1 MDLALRPDIK
11 RNLRVPHTVC
21 HQEPIGIEVL
31 SLNINSHFYIQGL
44 WLLPFKSFCYFI
56 ILCPSQDFK
65 KKNFFLGFW
74 MSVEA
79 QVSDAARDEGL
90 KSALLNVARM
100 WVLSINDQQ
109 HCDSLNSLRSEH
121 HQALLRC
128 LSPPFPQ
135 SFELDWAP
143 PLSCTCYL
151 CITDLR
157 LWLRR
162 SSIQRPCHEYQPF
175 SIINDIPLT
184 LSPHACEIV
193 CFLCTCCITSFP
205 YNSLQ
210 AVDATEQLVL
220 KSVCW

>member
-1 MDLALRPDIK
+1 MYRTLSVTRSQLESRS
-11 RNLRVPHTVC
+11 C
-21 HQEPIGIEVL
+21 HWILIHISTFKAFDCYPSSPFVT
-31 SLNINSHFYIQGL
+31 SL
-44 WLLPFKSFCYFI
+44 FCAHHRIFFFI
-56 ILCPSQDFK
+56 F
-65 KKNFFLGFW
+65 FFLGFW

-90 KSALLNVARM
+90 KSALLNVAGM

-121 HQALLRC
+121 HRALLRC

-175 SIINDIPLT
+175 SILNDIPLT